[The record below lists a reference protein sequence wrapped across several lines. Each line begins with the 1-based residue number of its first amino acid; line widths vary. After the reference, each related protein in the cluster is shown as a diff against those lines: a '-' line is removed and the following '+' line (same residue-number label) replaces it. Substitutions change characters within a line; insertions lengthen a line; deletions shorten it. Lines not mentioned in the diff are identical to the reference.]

1 MKDILYENF
10 QSMVSELLSRHKSII
25 DIMTKLQDSN
35 ARVGRAVAKAVTSC
49 GCIKLD
55 AQKQKIP
62 ADASIEELKMFMDD
76 HVRGKLCDKC
86 RDIIEKELG
95 NHMFYIAS
103 LANTLDISL
112 YDVIVKEE
120 KSLSSLGKFHL
131 K

>member
-1 MKDILYENF
+1 
-10 QSMVSELLSRHKSII
+10 MVSELLSRHKSII

-120 KSLSSLGKFHL
+120 KSLSALGKFHL

>member
-10 QSMVSELLSRHKSII
+10 QSMVAELLSRHKSIL
-25 DIMTKLQDSN
+25 DIMSKLQESN
-35 ARVGRAVAKAVTSC
+35 ARVNRSVAKAVTSC
-49 GCIKLD
+49 GCIQID
-55 AQKQKIP
+55 ASKQNIP
-62 ADASIEELKMFMDD
+62 ADASIEEIKVFTDD
-76 HVRGKLCDKC
+76 HIRGKLCEKC

-120 KSLSSLGKFHL
+120 KSLSALGKFHL

>member
-1 MKDILYENF
+1 MQDILYENF
-10 QSMVSELLSRHKSII
+10 QNMVVDLLSRHKSIL
-25 DIMTKLQDSN
+25 DIMTKLEESN
-35 ARVGRAVAKAVTSC
+35 ARVNRSVAKAVTSC
-49 GCIKLD
+49 GCIQLE

-62 ADASIEELKMFMDD
+62 TDASIEQIKEFMDD
-76 HVRGKLCDKC
+76 HIRGKLCEKC

-103 LANTLDISL
+103 LANALDISL

-120 KSLSSLGKFHL
+120 KSLSALGKFHL

>member
-1 MKDILYENF
+1 MQDILYENF
-10 QSMVSELLSRHKSII
+10 QNMVVDLLSRHKSIL
-25 DIMTKLQDSN
+25 DIMTKLEESN
-35 ARVGRAVAKAVTSC
+35 ARVNRSVAKAVTSC
-49 GCIKLD
+49 GCIQLE

-62 ADASIEELKMFMDD
+62 TDASIEQIKEFMDD
-76 HVRGKLCDKC
+76 HIRGKLCEKC

-103 LANTLDISL
+103 LANDLDIIL

-120 KSLSSLGKFHL
+120 KSLSALGKFHL